1 MCDLEQIPLTYE
13 HSLHGERSSCT
24 VLLGNWQLFARSYAI
39 DAEPGLSCFA
49 QVRLHCA
56 ESRLDRIEVGRV
68 RRQIEQRG
76 RWVGQLDI

>member
-1 MCDLEQIPLTYE
+1 MNIACMAKEF
-13 HSLHGERSSCT
+13 LHCSAGK
-24 VLLGNWQLFARSYAI
+24 LQLFARPYAI

-68 RRQIEQRG
+68 RWQIEQRG